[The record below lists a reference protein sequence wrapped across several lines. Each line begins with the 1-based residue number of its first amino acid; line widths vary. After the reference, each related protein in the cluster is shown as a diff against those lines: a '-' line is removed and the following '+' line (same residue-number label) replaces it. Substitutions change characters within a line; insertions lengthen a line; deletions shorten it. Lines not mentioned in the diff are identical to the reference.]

1 MNVFVIVFVI
11 VFVTVIVFVFVF
23 VFVFVIVFVFVL
35 LSSPIQELEPGA
47 TPFVVGVALLA
58 ILADRKQ
65 P

>member
-1 MNVFVIVFVI
+1 MNVFVFVFVI
-11 VFVTVIVFVFVF
+11 VFVTVIVFVF

-35 LSSPIQELEPGA
+35 LSSPIQELGPAA